1 MDWFQVRQFAMQIC
15 EMGLGGTMAMLD
27 RRGSGRR
34 DADFANTVPEQRHP
48 LQRQPDCRVRP
59 AE

>member
-27 RRGSGRR
+27 RRGMEPGKEEV
-34 DADFANTVPEQRHP
+34 ALCLP
-48 LQRQPDCRVRP
+48 PDGERVSEAR
-59 AE
+59 